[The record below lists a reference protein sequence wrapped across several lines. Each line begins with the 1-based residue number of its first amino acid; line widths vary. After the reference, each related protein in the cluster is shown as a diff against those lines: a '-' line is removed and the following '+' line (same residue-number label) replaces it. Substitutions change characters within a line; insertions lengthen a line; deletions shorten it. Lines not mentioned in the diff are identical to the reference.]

1 MGTRAISDRQ
11 LKSIKAGLL
20 AQNVYE
26 TENLDNIIIGIFW
39 KLRTGA
45 PWRDLPE
52 RFGPWSSIYNQFNR
66 WSKNGI
72 INSLFKSEIIEPDN
86 EWHCIDASV
95 VKAHQH
101 SAGARKGE
109 ETAIGN
115 SCAGNSSK
123 IHILCDALGNPLH
136 FEITEGQ
143 VHDIKKADTLL
154 SVSNGQKVLTD
165 KGYTSEIFTNQIIDS
180 GKEHVIP
187 KKKLGRKSRKI

>member
-1 MGTRAISDRQ
+1 MMVRAITDGQ
-11 LKSIKAGLL
+11 LQSIKAGLL
-20 AQNVYE
+20 ARNLYN
-26 TENLDNIIIGIFW
+26 TERLDNNIIGICW

-52 RFGPWSSIYNQFNR
+52 EFGPWSTIYNQFNR

-72 INSLFKSEIIEPDN
+72 IEVVFKSGIKDPDN
-86 EWHCIDASV
+86 EWNSMDGSV

-109 ETAIGN
+109 ETAIGK
-115 SCAGNSSK
+115 SVAGNSTK

-143 VHDIKKADTLL
+143 VHDMKQAETLL
-154 SVSNGQKVLTD
+154 SVSDGEKILTD
-165 KGYTSEIFTNQIIDS
+165 LGYTSSLFTEKVESI

-187 KKKLGRKSRKI
+187 KKKRRRPGSRI

>member
-11 LKSIKAGLL
+11 LKSIKEALL

-26 TENLDNIIIGIFW
+26 TDNLNNIIIGICW

-45 PWRDLPE
+45 PWRDLPD
-52 RFGPWSSIYNQFNR
+52 RFGSWNTIYTQFNR

-72 INSLFKSEIIEPDN
+72 IEKIFKSEIKEPDN
-86 EWHCIDASV
+86 EWNCIDGSI

-109 ETAIGN
+109 EIAIGK
-115 SCAGNSSK
+115 SVAGNSTK
-123 IHILCDALGNPLH
+123 IHILSDALGNPLH

-143 VHDIKKADTLL
+143 VHDMKKAETLL
-154 SVSNGQKVLTD
+154 NVSNGEKIITD
-165 KGYTSEIFTNQIIDS
+165 LGYTSSPFTTQVEAL

-187 KKKLGRKSRKI
+187 KKKRHQSRSRI